1 MSALRYE
8 SFTVQG
14 AAGTADERAAE
25 FVRAIDYGFLD
36 APRGAELEIKQLD
49 RFRAEN
55 TLLTAVY
62 DDAQPAGAVH
72 AARPVATFG
81 DYVGSVGVADG
92 VTLPAQMVTEVTVRG
107 THRRRGILSTMM
119 RGALARAKAAGVPL
133 SLLTASEGGIYGRYG
148 YGCAAYSTEV
158 TIQVRDGLGL
168 CPAVSEALKAAQLSV
183 FVPSWEAFPALYED
197 AYAAFQLA
205 TPGQTGHTH
214 AYRSRAAGDSN
225 AWAIKG
231 GERDVRPLVVTG
243 PDGAVRGYAL
253 SSFAGFDVQPTR
265 LKVVDLGAADQLAEL
280 ALWEALAAT
289 DLVEE
294 LVWREAPDD
303 FALGWALVNQ
313 RDVVRGRRA
322 DHLWVRVLDVV
333 EAFNARGLSADGAV
347 VLEVEDRLDLIA
359 GEFTLSRD
367 AGETL
372 CAPGVSGAG
381 ADAPRLRLDA
391 EALGSL
397 YLGTVSASELVRYGR
412 AHAEAA
418 ELAGLNALFA
428 PGRAPRNS
436 YTF

>member
-14 AAGTADERAAE
+14 AAGTFDERAAE

-36 APRGAELEIKQLD
+36 EPRGAELEIAQLD

-62 DDAQPAGAVH
+62 DDAQPAGSL
-72 AARPVATFG
+72 AAGRPVATFG
-81 DYVGSVGVADG
+81 DYVGSVGVAQG
-92 VTLPAQMVTEVTVRG
+92 ATLPAQMVTEVTVRG
-107 THRRRGILSTMM
+107 THRRRGILSAMM
-119 RGALARAKAAGVPL
+119 HGALERAKREGLPL

-148 YGCAAYSTEV
+148 FGCAAYSTEV
-158 TIQVRDGLGL
+158 TIRVRDGLGL
-168 CPAVSEALKAAQLSV
+168 RQEAAEALRAAGLTV
-183 FVPSWEAFPALYED
+183 IVPTWEAFARCYED
-197 AYAAFQLA
+197 AFAAFQET

-214 AYRSRAAGDSN
+214 AYRRRAAGETN

-231 GERDVRPLVVTG
+231 HDERLRPLLVLG
-243 PDGAVRGYAL
+243 PDGAARGFAL
-253 SSFAGFDVQPTR
+253 SKFGGFKEQPTR
-265 LKVVDLGAADQLAEL
+265 LKIVDLGAADRLAEL
-280 ALWEALAAT
+280 ALWEALGAT

-313 RDVVRGRRA
+313 RDVSRGRRA

-333 EAFNARGLSADGAV
+333 DAFNSRGLGADGAV
-347 VLEVEDRLDLIA
+347 VLEVQDRLGLIA
-359 GEFTLSRD
+359 GEYTLGRD
-367 AGETL
+367 AGETV
-372 CAPGVSGAG
+372 CAPGAAGAG
-381 ADAPRLRLDA
+381 AEAPRLSLDA

-397 YLGTVSASELVRYGR
+397 YLGTVSVSELVSYGR
-412 AHAEAA
+412 ARVEASA
-418 ELAGLNALFA
+418 PAALDALFA
-428 PGRAPRNS
+428 PSRAPRNS